1 MVRSRAPDYRAARQA
16 MTAAPASPV
25 PPVEGATLETR
36 VSFGDMLTLAETE
49 AARVAIWRDDFFKA
63 AGEEADPVKRER
75 LLVAGRDRARLVA
88 TYETIAKTIE
98 RVRGDGL
105 LKARLRE
112 IAELEAAEAAN
123 TAGLAVGDEAARD
136 TENNAS

>member
-1 MVRSRAPDYRAARQA
+1 

-36 VSFGDMLTLAETE
+36 VSFGDMIALAENE
-49 AARVAIWRDDFFKA
+49 AARVAIWRDDFFRA
-63 AGEEADPVKRER
+63 AGEASDPVKRES
-75 LLVAGRDRARLVA
+75 LLAIARDRAHVVA
-88 TYETIAKTIE
+88 TFETIAKTIE

-105 LKARLRE
+105 LKTRLRE
-112 IAELEAAEAAN
+112 VAQQQAAEEAAS
-123 TAGLAVGDEAARD
+123 AGLAVGDEASRE